1 MRGKGHGITPSSLYK
16 QPKKRNPSNQEVMQ
30 SNQEVMQSIE
40 QLKAQVRELQK
51 DNERLMAE
59 NRGSVMKDTSDKAS
73 INCQKKF
80 PEVISTFI
88 LIDIYLF

>member
-1 MRGKGHGITPSSLYK
+1 VTPSSLYK
-16 QPKKRNPSNQEVMQ
+16 HPKKKNPSNQEVMQ
-30 SNQEVMQSIE
+30 SLEE
-40 QLKAQVRELQK
+40 LKAQVRELQK
-51 DNERLMAE
+51 DKERYMAE
-59 NRGSVMKDTSDKAS
+59 KRDSELKDTSDKAN

>member
-16 QPKKRNPSNQEVMQ
+16 QPKKKNP

-51 DNERLMAE
+51 DNERYMAE
-59 NRGSVMKDTSDKAS
+59 KRGSEMKDTSDKAS

-88 LIDIYLF
+88 LIDMYLF

>member
-1 MRGKGHGITPSSLYK
+1 
-16 QPKKRNPSNQEVMQ
+16 MQ
-30 SNQEVMQSIE
+30 SLEE
-40 QLKAQVRELQK
+40 LKAQVRELQK
-51 DNERLMAE
+51 DKERYEAE
-59 NRGSVMKDTSDKAS
+59 KRGSGFKDTSDKAS

>member
-1 MRGKGHGITPSSLYK
+1 MTPSSLYK
-16 QPKKRNPSNQEVMQ
+16 HPKKKNPSNQEVMQ
-30 SNQEVMQSIE
+30 SLEE
-40 QLKAQVRELQK
+40 LKAQVCELQK
-51 DNERLMAE
+51 DKERYMAE
-59 NRGSVMKDTSDKAS
+59 KRGSELKDTSDKAS